1 MLALMLDTEDILHI
15 KQEMPSDKN
24 LRVIQIIG
32 IGRLSSD
39 RLKSASRLVAAAI
52 DGTRNGILG
61 YLSAILTTDFAEYS
75 AVLGG

>member
-1 MLALMLDTEDILHI
+1 MLDTEDILHI
-15 KQEMPSDKN
+15 KQETLSYKN

-32 IGRLSSD
+32 INRLSSD

-52 DGTRNGILG
+52 DGTINGILG
-61 YLSAILTTDFAEYS
+61 YLSAILTTDFASDS

>member
-1 MLALMLDTEDILHI
+1 MMLDTEDILHI

>member
-15 KQEMPSDKN
+15 KQEMPSYKN

-32 IGRLSSD
+32 ISRLSSD

-52 DGTRNGILG
+52 NKTRNGILG